1 MLKNESKAYA
11 LFKTAADMKIDGD
24 SSFNTGFCLH
34 HGIGVEKDLQLAHYY
49 YNIAAHNFGHFDSIR
64 ALGTM
69 YYNGLGVVRSPE
81 YALTYF
87 AATLNIGPWNGW
99 LRKGLDRYLD
109 GDYVTA
115 LACYAFAAEL
125 GMYIICTLYTYSVFI
140 STLLL
145 THAIGFEIAQ
155 SNAAYVIRTKLNSAH
170 TAHSTL
176 ILPWSSP
183 WRMLTTRSSTTNAGY
198 TGRNNT
204 STGTAESI
212 RDVGLLVSLLKDGI
226 GASDRVLYI
235 LHYRLQKSEYATI

>member
-1 MLKNESKAYA
+1 MYKCVFAGEGTDKNVTRAEELYSEAASKGSVRALNGHGFIYFYGTDGVLKNESKAYA

-49 YNIAAHNFGHFDSIR
+49 YNIAAQNFGHFDSIR

-125 GMYIICTLYTYSVFI
+125 GMYIIM
-140 STLLL
+140 
-145 THAIGFEIAQ
+145 
-155 SNAAYVIRTKLNSAH
+155 YVC
-170 TAHSTL
+170 
-176 ILPWSSP
+176 
-183 WRMLTTRSSTTNAGY
+183 
-198 TGRNNT
+198 
-204 STGTAESI
+204 
-212 RDVGLLVSLLKDGI
+212 
-226 GASDRVLYI
+226 YI
-235 LHYRLQKSEYATI
+235 HLC